1 MQTALVRTAAT
12 AREGIPYW
20 IFWFLLSL
28 ILLLLLFIFL
38 RDKDLRRRMS
48 LGLAGTKQRM
58 MKKQLQLRLRRQKRR
73 KTILC
78 REVGRTIW
86 AGRIAP
92 ERFAASFTRLGHLET
107 QIAARHA
114 VLQGVNDDVAA
125 AAGALEETRKK
136 RRTDPE
142 EPPPGEERRLKRRMK
157 DLQRR
162 AKAERGRIRQ
172 RSREKAGEYE
182 RLGIQ
187 ADEKRLE
194 HPDLEGF
201 YARIDQANRAIL
213 AAIDKIEKLG

>member
-1 MQTALVRTAAT
+1 MQETLARTVAT

-48 LGLAGTKQRM
+48 LSLAGTKSRM
-58 MKKQLQLRLRRQKRR
+58 MRKQWEVRLRRQRRR

-78 REVGRTIW
+78 REIGRTIW
-86 AGRIAP
+86 AGRIAA
-92 ERFAASFTRLGHLET
+92 ERFGPIFARLGRLET
-107 QIAARHA
+107 QIAARHV
-114 VLQGVNDDVAA
+114 VLQSLNDQIADVS
-125 AAGALEETRKK
+125 GKIEDGRNGRPSGK
-136 RRTDPE
+136 
-142 EPPPGEERRLKRRMK
+142 ERRRRHQLK
-157 DLQRR
+157 DLSRK

-172 RSREKAGEYE
+172 RSREKTGEYE
-182 RLGIQ
+182 RLGML

-213 AAIDKIEKLG
+213 AVMDKIEKLK